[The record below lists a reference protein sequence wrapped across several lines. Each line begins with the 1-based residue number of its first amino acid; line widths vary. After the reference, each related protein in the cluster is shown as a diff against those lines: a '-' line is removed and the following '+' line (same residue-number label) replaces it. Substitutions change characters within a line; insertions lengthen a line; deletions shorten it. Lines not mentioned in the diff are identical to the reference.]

1 MPLTGPILPKAYG
14 LPNNDAPT
22 PTVATSITNEI
33 ITCTRT
39 GRMWVNWR
47 DQAMVPIRPEW
58 SHTDA
63 FDNVS
68 TSGIR
73 QQLVTSGPFTYS
85 GVEIYGAGLK
95 VGRIESSG
103 DVISTST
110 MQCAAFTMNSSSTF
124 NVTTSSVAANP
135 IHLRALK
142 PTMSNDGTTATGA
155 NRYWFSVTNSLGC
168 EFGDSGGASG
178 AYRLNAV
185 ISGTKAQFERVIEA
199 NDGVKITDIP
209 NAYRLGTFADG
220 TVANA
225 LVLPDDVDAP
235 LSADLTLSAGVATVL
250 TDLTT
255 SIGTAGIT
263 SRYLITLTLGSYHNG
278 NHSVSFNIRD
288 HLNSLQLGGG
298 TISASGYANGSVSV
312 VYTVVGTGT
321 LRVIA
326 ESSHAATIKQLNQSS
341 TPSSATKLCVVRLA

>member
-1 MPLTGPILPKAYG
+1 MSLTGPILPKAYG

-33 ITCTRT
+33 ITCTKT

-47 DQAMVPIRPEW
+47 DLAMVPIRPEW

-63 FDNVS
+63 FDNLS

-95 VGRIESSG
+95 VGRIEATG
-103 DVISTST
+103 EVISTST
-110 MQCAAFTMNSSSTF
+110 MQCAAFTMNSAGMF

-155 NRYWFSVTNSLGC
+155 NRYWFSVTNALGC
-168 EFGDSGGASG
+168 EFGDSGGAGG

-199 NDGVKITDIP
+199 NDGVKITDLP
-209 NAYRLGTFADG
+209 NAHRLGTMTDG
-220 TVANA
+220 TVVNA
-225 LVLPDDVDAP
+225 LLLASDIDAP
-235 LSADLTLSAGVATVL
+235 LNADETLSAGVSTTL

-255 SIGTAGIT
+255 SIGTAGIA

-278 NHSVSFNIRD
+278 NHDVSFKIRD
-288 HLNSLQLGGG
+288 HSNGVELVGG
-298 TISASGYANGSVSV
+298 TFSASGYGAGSVST
-312 VYTVVGTGT
+312 VYSLSGTGT
-321 LRVIA
+321 LRVIV
-326 ESSHAATIKQLNQSS
+326 ESTHAATIKQLNQSS

>member
-14 LPNNDAPT
+14 LPNANAPT

-33 ITCTRT
+33 ITCTKT

-47 DQAMVPIRPEW
+47 DQAMVPVRPEF
-58 SHTDA
+58 SFTDLGGETLA
-63 FDNVS
+63 GVRS
-68 TSGIR
+68 TLFGSA
-73 QQLVTSGPFTYS
+73 PFQS
-85 GVEIYGAGLK
+85 CGVEIYGGGLK

-110 MQCAAFTMNSSSTF
+110 MQCTAFTMNSASTF
-124 NVTTSSVAANP
+124 NVTTSSAAANP

-168 EFGDSGGASG
+168 EFGDSGGVSG

-225 LVLPDDVDAP
+225 LALPADVDAP
-235 LSADLTLSAGVATVL
+235 LNADTTLVPSTATTL

-255 SIGTAGIT
+255 SIGTEGIT

-278 NHSVSFNIRD
+278 NHSVSFKIRD
-288 HLNSLQLGGG
+288 HLNSFELGGG

-326 ESSHAATIKQLNQSS
+326 ESSHAAIIKQLNQSS
-341 TPSSATKLCVVRLA
+341 TPSSATRLCAVRLA